1 VNVLVI
7 ILGWLLTFVGAV
19 LVGTGIAGISVREVA
34 RGVITIVV
42 GALVI
47 AGGVVVVF
55 T

>member
-1 VNVLVI
+1 VNVLVV

-19 LVGTGIAGISVREVA
+19 LVGAGIAGVAVREVA

-55 T
+55 S